1 MSCIIKTRAG
11 IGFYLHLV
19 NTEFDV
25 LIKTAV
31 FLQTKNYGLALYLT
45 TR

>member
-1 MSCIIKTRAG
+1 MSSIIKTRAG

-31 FLQTKNYGLALYLT
+31 FLQPKITGWH
-45 TR
+45 